1 MRMSDQFVSLGPNG
15 FIQRTQPADST
26 SEFRLIPSS
35 SFRELLP
42 KQVKEEMRENRQQ
55 VVSSVTAS
63 LRFQGALN
71 VDLNEIQI
79 SKLCNIVTATYL
91 NFFAKQQSDR
101 PLFRTKFSGSRVKP

>member
-1 MRMSDQFVSLGPNG
+1 MRMHELLIHINTCTEIIRTSDQFVLSGPNG

-35 SFRELLP
+35 SFRELLS
-42 KQVKEEMRENRQQ
+42 KQVKEEMREYRQQ

-71 VDLNEIQI
+71 VDLNEIQTNLV
-79 SKLCNIVTATYL
+79 SWNLE
-91 NFFAKQQSDR
+91 
-101 PLFRTKFSGSRVKP
+101 FSRDENY